1 MDYDEAVDIN
11 RERDLEEIRK
21 IIVQKIPHLQDG
33 ALLFEPNEA
42 QVMHDGAVG
51 MMRGNKNISV
61 LTTYADVDSVVSN
74 TSSEASTNALEK
86 SLQNIYSNT
95 GASGQLFAPT
105 GSQALMI
112 SIKNDIALMMVL
124 GNKYSR
130 FFTFIINSLFANS
143 NVTFK
148 YTLLP
153 ISYYDS
159 SDYITDAFKLAQSG
173 YSLLLPCLA
182 LGITQKDLLNLK
194 DLENNAL
201 KLVDKLIPPA
211 SAYTA
216 GAGVGAGKVGRPEL
230 PADQKSQKTI

>member
-1 MDYDEAVDIN
+1 
-11 RERDLEEIRK
+11 
-21 IIVQKIPHLQDG
+21 
-33 ALLFEPNEA
+33 
-42 QVMHDGAVG
+42 
-51 MMRGNKNISV
+51 
-61 LTTYADVDSVVSN
+61 
-74 TSSEASTNALEK
+74 
-86 SLQNIYSNT
+86 
-95 GASGQLFAPT
+95 
-105 GSQALMI
+105 MI

-130 FFTFIINSLFANS
+130 FFTFIINSLFSNS

-153 ISYYDS
+153 ISYYDA

-173 YSLLLPCLA
+173 YSLLLPSLA

-201 KLVDKLIPPA
+201 KLIDKLIPPS

-216 GAGVGAGKVGRPEL
+216 GASTGKVGRPEL

>member
-1 MDYDEAVDIN
+1 
-11 RERDLEEIRK
+11 
-21 IIVQKIPHLQDG
+21 
-33 ALLFEPNEA
+33 
-42 QVMHDGAVG
+42 
-51 MMRGNKNISV
+51 
-61 LTTYADVDSVVSN
+61 
-74 TSSEASTNALEK
+74 
-86 SLQNIYSNT
+86 
-95 GASGQLFAPT
+95 
-105 GSQALMI
+105 MI

-201 KLVDKLIPPA
+201 KLIDKLIPII
-211 SAYTA
+211 T
-216 GAGVGAGKVGRPEL
+216 L
-230 PADQKSQKTI
+230 HLL